1 MNKVVAT
8 LSLGALMAVAVP
20 GVANAQGGGG
30 GVTVNGKCSAS
41 STSTLKVKADNSNI
55 EVEFQVDQNVVGD
68 TWKVK
73 ILDNGVVVAR
83 ATKTTT
89 APSGSFTVRR
99 LIPDNA
105 GTDLIK
111 AKATNQ
117 VTGESCTARVSL

>member
-1 MNKVVAT
+1 MKKALAT

-30 GVTVNGKCSAS
+30 GVTVNGKCSAA
-41 STSTLKVKADNSNI
+41 STSTLKVKTDNSNL
-55 EVEFQVDQNVVGD
+55 EVEFQVDENVVGQ

-73 ILDNGVVVAR
+73 ISDNGVVVAR

-99 LIPDNA
+99 LIPNNA

-111 AKATNQ
+111 AAATNQ
-117 VTGESCTARVSL
+117 ATGEMCTASVSF